1 MNSLL
6 IEYGLR
12 AALVSI
18 ILGDAVRQKVP
29 FL

>member
-1 MNSLL
+1 MNSFL
-6 IEYGLR
+6 IEYGIR
-12 AALVSI
+12 AALVTI

>member
-12 AALVSI
+12 AALVTI
-18 ILGDAVRQKVP
+18 ILGDAVKQKVP